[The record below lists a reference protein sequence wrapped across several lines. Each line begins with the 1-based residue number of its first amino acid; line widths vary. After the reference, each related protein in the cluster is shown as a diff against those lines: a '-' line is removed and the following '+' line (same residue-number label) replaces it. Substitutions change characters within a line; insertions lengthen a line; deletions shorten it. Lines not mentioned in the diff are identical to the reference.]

1 MRGPGVNFT
10 WMDEASAFGQ
20 IIGTV
25 RPDIL
30 RAEHAGVITLVTRS
44 LTDFPSALIRSGR
57 GYGKVTMRKAIRELH
72 ERNPLQSTL
81 TVRSHPVDK
90 EKIRWRC
97 RRPSA
102 PAGSRGSFQDM
113 LERMLTAIQDDSR
126 LARMQDSYELIH
138 GAQRGETQS
147 APSVVDNVNVVT
159 DRVPPHIAALPESEQ
174 GPALVEA
181 IFERKRRAAK

>member
-1 MRGPGVNFT
+1 MRGPEVNFV
-10 WMDEASAFGQ
+10 WMDETSSFGR

-25 RPDIL
+25 RNEPLQGENAWVMDSI
-30 RAEHAGVITLVTRS
+30 TRS

-57 GYGKVTMRKAIRELH
+57 GYGKRHAQWVAMKEYQ
-72 ERNPLQSTL
+72 RNSLAARQQGKIPG
-81 TVRSHPVDK
+81 VEV

-97 RRPSA
+97 GRPSA
-102 PAGSRGSFQDM
+102 PPSAFGPIQDK
-113 LERMLTAIQDDSR
+113 LERMLMAMDHDGR
-126 LARMQDSYELIH
+126 FARMKVTYEQIYD
-138 GAQRGETQS
+138 AQRGETQS

-181 IFERKRRAAK
+181 IFERKRREAK

>member
-1 MRGPGVNFT
+1 
-10 WMDEASAFGQ
+10 
-20 IIGTV
+20 
-25 RPDIL
+25 
-30 RAEHAGVITLVTRS
+30 
-44 LTDFPSALIRSGR
+44 
-57 GYGKVTMRKAIRELH
+57 
-72 ERNPLQSTL
+72 
-81 TVRSHPVDK
+81 
-90 EKIRWRC
+90 
-97 RRPSA
+97 
-102 PAGSRGSFQDM
+102 M